1 MENKEIQ
8 EIKVEKELPKT
19 LEEFAIK
26 EIQDLRQEVE
36 KLKEE
41 NKDLADYCSARQK
54 ESFFWEKEYKDLVKN
69 LKEDLKID
77 LVRSMYDG
85 CEEIRFGAYY
95 AYNGYSTKE
104 KYKYYKEAFDL
115 KEPEENKNEEKGE
128 EDNE

>member
-1 MENKEIQ
+1 M
-8 EIKVEKELPKT
+8 KT

-26 EIQDLRQEVE
+26 EIQDLRKENE

-54 ESFFWEKEYKDLVKN
+54 ESLFWEKEYKNLVKN

-77 LVRSMYDG
+77 LVKSMYDG

-104 KYKYYKEAFDL
+104 KYNYYKEAFDL
-115 KEPEENKNEEKGE
+115 KEPKENKNEEEGE
-128 EDNE
+128 GEK